1 MDEQKPRKV
10 IRMGPLTADNY
21 PPPGGGRVIHIRIFD
36 RRTGKVWL
44 DEDVDHILPAPAPSG
59 NPED

>member
-1 MDEQKPRKV
+1 
-10 IRMGPLTADNY
+10 MGPLTADNY